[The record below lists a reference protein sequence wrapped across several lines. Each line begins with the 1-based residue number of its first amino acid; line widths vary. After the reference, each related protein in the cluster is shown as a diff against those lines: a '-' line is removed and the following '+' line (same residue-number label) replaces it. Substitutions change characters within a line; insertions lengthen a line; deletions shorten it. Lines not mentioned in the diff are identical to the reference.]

1 MNRMVLESRYP
12 AVSWYLRVDPLPT
25 RNHLAMPSTA
35 PEPIDGRYQLGEVI
49 GAGGM
54 GEVRAARDVRLQR
67 DVAIKLLHAALLDR
81 PGMRERIGSEA
92 RAAARLSHPNV
103 VAVFDA
109 GVDDGEH
116 PYIVMERLQGR
127 TLADELTRGP
137 MPIERVRSMAIQV
150 LDALAA
156 AHAMGLVHRDV
167 KPGNV
172 LAADDD
178 TWKVADFGIA
188 KWMDESGITRT
199 GEVLGSPGYLA
210 PERFEGTPASPS
222 SDLYSVGVLLY
233 EALTGRRPAEGDHAW
248 AMAAAAREGSVTPLL
263 ELRPEAG
270 PALGQIVDRAMSPDP
285 TDRFPSAGEMAEAI
299 RGSAHATAPL
309 PPTMDEAATTA
320 VLGGPLGEAE
330 PAIEPAV
337 TTPIA
342 TPSPPD
348 LERRA
353 SEATARKR
361 DKDGPSV
368 RSIVTA
374 MVVGAVALMIV
385 LVVVIAIAG
394 GPGDTPAGASP
405 DIPTPL
411 ADALDR
417 LEESIP

>member
-1 MNRMVLESRYP
+1 
-12 AVSWYLRVDPLPT
+12 
-25 RNHLAMPSTA
+25 MPSTA
-35 PEPIDGRYQLGEVI
+35 PKPIDGRYQLGEVI

-150 LDALAA
+150 LEALAA

-172 LAADDD
+172 LAADED

-199 GEVLGSPGYLA
+199 GEVMGSPGYLA

-233 EALTGRRPAEGDHAW
+233 EALTGRRPVEGDHAW
-248 AMAAAAREGSVTPLL
+248 AMSAAAREGSVTPLL

-285 TDRFPSAGEMAEAI
+285 VDRFPSAEEMAEAI
-299 RGSAHATAPL
+299 RRSAHATAPL
-309 PPTMDEAATTA
+309 PPTMEEAATTA
-320 VLGGPLGEAE
+320 VLSHPPGDT
-330 PAIEPAV
+330 AV
-337 TTPIA
+337 TAVEPPPAPVIA
-342 TPSPPD
+342 APTPSPVPAPPD
-348 LERRA
+348 LDRRRA
-353 SEATARKR
+353 RATKGARSEE
-361 DKDGPSV
+361 GPGV

-374 MVVGAVALMIV
+374 MVVGAVALLIV
-385 LVVVIAIAG
+385 LAVAFVIAG
-394 GPGDTPAGASP
+394 GPGDTPAGGSP
-405 DIPTPL
+405 GVPAPL